1 LADLSGPAAGVNT
14 VYHCRTLIRGLP
26 RGLPRRGLS
35 QARRRVYKPPPTSPS
50 SVADSRSRRQMAQ
63 AAAAH
68 AAENGHTD
76 KQFWA
81 LALGS
86 IGVVYGDIG
95 TSPLYALR
103 EAVQAA
109 KDHGASG
116 PDAVLGILS
125 LMTWTLLLIV
135 TLKYVIVLLNADNKG
150 EGGTFALMALGQSV
164 ASRSAPLILVFG
176 VVGAAFFYGDAV
188 ITPAISVLSA
198 VEGLKLVAPG
208 MKDAVLPVTV
218 IILMALFAAQ
228 SRGTAA
234 VAQFFGPV
242 MLVWFVVLAIGGL
255 IHLIDDP
262 RVFLALNP
270 VLAIQF
276 VVSHGVIGLAVMGL
290 VFLVAT
296 GAEALYADLGHFGR
310 KPIQFAWLAI
320 VQPALMLNYF
330 GQGALLLA
338 NPDAIENP
346 FYRLYPAWALIP
358 MVVLATMATVIA
370 SQAVITGAFSFT
382 RQAIQLG
389 LLPRLQ
395 IRHTSESVAGQI
407 YLPRVNQLLFVG
419 VLLVTL
425 IFRSSSDLAAAYGLS
440 VTATMVIDSLMA
452 FFVVW
457 RCWGWPVW
465 KVAALMVPL
474 LLIEQAFLA
483 ANILKIPEGGWMP
496 LLVAGTISLVVL
508 TWVRGSRSLAKATRK
523 NEAEL
528 EWLVRKLDAKPPHRV
543 PGTAVFLT
551 GDPNSAPTSLM
562 HNLKHN
568 RVLHERNIIL
578 TIKTED
584 TPRVQRHERIQ
595 IDRVADT
602 FIRVIAH
609 YGFMETPSVPKILEH
624 CRRKDLNI
632 DIAATSF
639 FLSRRSLKTTMKS
652 EMPRWQERLFI
663 WLAGRAEDATEYF
676 RIPSDRVVEVGTQ
689 VMV

>member
-1 LADLSGPAAGVNT
+1 MAPTVAAAAGV
-14 VYHCRTLIRGLP
+14 
-26 RGLPRRGLS
+26 
-35 QARRRVYKPPPTSPS
+35 
-50 SVADSRSRRQMAQ
+50 
-63 AAAAH
+63 
-68 AAENGHTD
+68 ENGQD
-76 KQFWA
+76 ASAKRFWA

-86 IGVVYGDIG
+86 IGVVFGDIG

-103 EAVQAA
+103 EAVGAA
-109 KDHGASG
+109 KAQGATG

-125 LMTWTLLLIV
+125 LVVWTLVLIV
-135 TLKYVIVLLNADNKG
+135 TVKYVLVLLNADNKG

-164 ASRSAPLILVFG
+164 AKRSSYLILVLG
-176 VVGAAFFYGDAV
+176 VAGAAFFYGDAV

-198 VEGLKLVAPG
+198 VEGLKLVAPH
-208 MKDAVLPVTV
+208 MDAAVLPVTV
-218 IILMALFAAQ
+218 VILVLLFAVQ
-228 SRGTAA
+228 SRGTEI
-234 VAQFFGPV
+234 VAQFFGPIMV
-242 MLVWFVVLAIGGL
+242 VWFAALAAGGL

-262 RVFLALNP
+262 RVFFALNP
-270 VLAIQF
+270 LLGAGFILT
-276 VVSHGVIGLAVMGL
+276 HGVLGMAVMGL
-290 VFLVAT
+290 VFLAVT

-310 KPIQFAWLAI
+310 KPIQASWLGL
-320 VQPALMLNYF
+320 VQPALILNYF

-338 NPDAIENP
+338 RPEAIENP
-346 FYRLYPAWALIP
+346 FYRLYPGWALLP
-358 MVVLATMATVIA
+358 MVVLATIATVIA

-389 LLPRLQ
+389 LVPRLT
-395 IRHTSESVAGQI
+395 IRHTSASVAGQI
-407 YLPRVNQLLFVG
+407 YLPRVNQLLFIG
-419 VLLVTL
+419 VVIVTL
-425 IFRSSSDLAAAYGLS
+425 AFRSSSDLAAAYGVS

-457 RCWGWPVW
+457 RCWRWPVW
-465 KVAALMVPL
+465 KAAVLMVPL
-474 LLIEQAFLA
+474 LLIEQSFLT
-483 ANILKIPEGGWMP
+483 ANMLKIAEGGWLP
-496 LLVAGTISLVVL
+496 LLIGGTVALLML
-508 TWVRGSRSLAKATRK
+508 TWVRGTASLTRVTRK
-523 NEAEL
+523 GEADL
-528 EWLVRKLDAKPPHRV
+528 DWLVRKLESKPPHRV

-551 GDPNSAPTSLM
+551 GDPTAAPTSLM

-568 RVLHERNIIL
+568 RGVHERNIIL

-584 TPRVQRHERIQ
+584 VPRVPRYERVE

-609 YGFMETPSVPKILEH
+609 YGFMETPSVPKIIEL

-632 DIAATSF
+632 DISATSF

-652 EMPRWQERLFI
+652 EMPGWQERLFI

>member
-1 LADLSGPAAGVNT
+1 
-14 VYHCRTLIRGLP
+14 
-26 RGLPRRGLS
+26 
-35 QARRRVYKPPPTSPS
+35 
-50 SVADSRSRRQMAQ
+50 MAQ

-68 AAENGHTD
+68 GADEGQSIQDRHL
-76 KQFWA
+76 WA

-103 EAVQAA
+103 EAV
-109 KDHGASG
+109 KASAGG
-116 PDAVLGILS
+116 PESVLGILS
-125 LMTWTLLLIV
+125 LMVWTMMLIV
-135 TLKYVIVLLNADNKG
+135 TVKYVLVLLNADNKG

-164 ASRSAPLILVFG
+164 AKRSSSLILVLG

-188 ITPAISVLSA
+188 LTPAISVLSA
-198 VEGLKLVAPG
+198 VEGLKLAEPQVRHLAPHLDLKA
-208 MKDAVLPVTV
+208 MIELAVLPITV
-218 IILMALFAAQ
+218 VILIGLFVVQ
-228 SRGTAA
+228 SRGTAK
-234 VAQFFGPV
+234 VATFFGPV
-242 MLVWFVVLAIGGL
+242 MLVWFAVLAVGGL
-255 IHLIDDP
+255 VHIIDDP
-262 RVFLALNP
+262 RVFQALNP
-270 VLAIQF
+270 ALGVQF
-276 VVSHGVIGLAVMGL
+276 ILTHGLIGLVVMGL
-290 VFLVAT
+290 VFLAVT

-310 KPIQFAWLAI
+310 KPIQIAWLAI
-320 VQPALMLNYF
+320 VQPALILNYF

-338 NPDAIENP
+338 RPEAIDNP
-346 FYRLYPAWALIP
+346 FYRLYPSWALIP
-358 MVVLATMATVIA
+358 MVVLATVATIIA

-389 LLPRLQ
+389 LMPRLA

-407 YLPRVNQLLFVG
+407 YLPRINQLLFFG
-419 VLLVTL
+419 VLIVTL
-425 IFRSSSDLAAAYGLS
+425 TFRSSSELAAAYGLS

-465 KVAALMVPL
+465 KAAVLMVPL
-474 LLIEQAFLA
+474 LQIEQAFLA
-483 ANILKIPEGGWMP
+483 ANVMKIREGGWLP
-496 LLVAGTISLVVL
+496 LMIAITIVLMIL
-508 TWVRGSRSLAKATRK
+508 TWVRGSASLMKATRK

-528 EWLVRKLDAKPPHRV
+528 DWLVRKLEAKPPHRV

-584 TPRVQRHERIQ
+584 TPRVPRHERLEVE
-595 IDRVADT
+595 RVADS
-602 FIRVIAH
+602 FIRVVAH
-609 YGFMETPSVPKILEH
+609 YGFMETPSVPKILEQ

-632 DIAATSF
+632 DISATSF
-639 FLSRRSLKTTMKS
+639 FLSRRALRTTIKS
-652 EMPRWQERLFI
+652 EMPQWQERLFI
-663 WLAGRAEDATEYF
+663 WLAGRAQDATEYF

>member
-1 LADLSGPAAGVNT
+1 
-14 VYHCRTLIRGLP
+14 
-26 RGLPRRGLS
+26 
-35 QARRRVYKPPPTSPS
+35 
-50 SVADSRSRRQMAQ
+50 MAQ
-63 AAAAH
+63 STAAAH
-68 AAENGHTD
+68 SAENGHAQD
-76 KQFWA
+76 RQFWA

-103 EAVQAA
+103 EAVTAA
-109 KDHGASG
+109 TKQGASG

-125 LMTWTLLLIV
+125 LIVWTMLLIV
-135 TLKYVIVLLNADNKG
+135 TLKYVLVLLNADNKG

-164 ASRSAPLILVFG
+164 AKRSSGLLLVLG

-198 VEGLKLVAPG
+198 VEGLKLAAPQLDRVMPG
-208 MKDAVLPVTV
+208 VEWAAWLEMSVLPITV
-218 IILMALFAAQ
+218 VILVALFSVQ
-228 SRGTAA
+228 SRGTEK
-234 VAQFFGPV
+234 VARFFGPIT
-242 MLVWFVVLAIGGL
+242 LVWFVMLAIGGL
-255 IHLIDDP
+255 IHIIDDV
-262 RVFLALNP
+262 RVFQALNP
-270 VLAIQF
+270 WLGVRFVLT
-276 VVSHGVIGLAVMGL
+276 HGVIGLAVMGL
-290 VFLVAT
+290 IFLVVT

-310 KPIQFAWLAI
+310 KPIQAAWLAI
-320 VQPALMLNYF
+320 VQPALILNYF

-338 NPDAIENP
+338 HPEAIENP
-346 FYRLYPAWALIP
+346 FYRLYPSWALIP
-358 MVVLATMATVIA
+358 MVVLATVATVIA

-389 LLPRLQ
+389 LIPRLE
-395 IRHTSESVAGQI
+395 IRHTSESIAGQI
-407 YLPRVNQLLFVG
+407 YLPRINQLLFAG
-419 VLLVTL
+419 VLVVTL

-457 RCWGWPVW
+457 RCWNWPLW
-465 KVAALMVPL
+465 KAALLMVPL
-474 LLIEQAFLA
+474 LLIEQAFLI
-483 ANILKIPEGGWMP
+483 ANVLKIPEGGWLP
-496 LLVAGTISLVVL
+496 LVVAALLCLTVL
-508 TWVRGSRSLAKATRK
+508 TWVRGSKSLIRATRK

-528 EWLVRKLDAKPPHRV
+528 DWLVRKLDAKPPHRV

-584 TPRVQRHERIQ
+584 TPRVQRHERIE
-595 IDRVADT
+595 IERVADT

-609 YGFMETPSVPKILEH
+609 YGFMETPSVPKIIEH

-639 FLSRRSLKTTMKS
+639 FLSRRSLKISMKS
-652 EMPRWQERLFI
+652 ELPRWQERLFI

>member
-1 LADLSGPAAGVNT
+1 
-14 VYHCRTLIRGLP
+14 
-26 RGLPRRGLS
+26 
-35 QARRRVYKPPPTSPS
+35 
-50 SVADSRSRRQMAQ
+50 MAQ

-68 AAENGHTD
+68 GADEGQTLHD
-76 KQFWA
+76 RRLWA
-81 LALGS
+81 LSLGA
-86 IGVVYGDIG
+86 IGIVFGDIG

-103 EAVQAA
+103 EAV
-109 KDHGASG
+109 KASSGG
-116 PDAVLGILS
+116 PEAVLGILS
-125 LMTWTLLLIV
+125 LIVWTMLLIV
-135 TLKYVIVLLNADNKG
+135 TLKYVLVLLNADNKG

-164 ASRSAPLILVFG
+164 AKRSASLILVLG

-188 ITPAISVLSA
+188 LTPAISVLSA
-198 VEGLKLVAPG
+198 VEGLKLVTPHIG
-208 MKDAVLPVTV
+208 EHTVLAMTIV
-218 IILMALFAAQ
+218 ILMILFAVQ
-228 SRGTAA
+228 SRGTAT
-234 VAQFFGPV
+234 VAQYFGPV
-242 MLVWFVVLAIGGL
+242 MLLWFGALTVGGL
-255 IHLIDDP
+255 IHIIDDP

-270 VLAIQF
+270 ALGVQF
-276 VVSHGVIGLAVMGL
+276 ILTHGMVGLVVMGL
-290 VFLVAT
+290 VFLAVT

-310 KPIQFAWLAI
+310 KPIQLAWFVF
-320 VQPALMLNYF
+320 VQPALIINYF

-338 NPDAIENP
+338 NPEAIDNP
-346 FYRLYPAWALIP
+346 FYRLYPSWALIP
-358 MVVLATMATVIA
+358 MVLLATVATVIA

-389 LLPRLQ
+389 LLPRLA
-395 IRHTSESVAGQI
+395 IRHTSGSVAGQI
-407 YLPRVNQLLFVG
+407 YLPRVNQLLFFG
-419 VLLVTL
+419 VLVVTL
-425 IFRSSSDLAAAYGLS
+425 TFRSSSDLAAAYGLS
-440 VTATMVIDSLMA
+440 VTATMVVDSLMA

-465 KVAALMVPL
+465 KAALLIVPIL
-474 LLIEQAFLA
+474 QIEQAFLA
-483 ANILKIPEGGWMP
+483 ANVLKVQEGGWLP
-496 LLVAGTISLVVL
+496 LAIAVVVTLLVL
-508 TWVRGSRSLAKATRK
+508 TWVRGSAMLRKATRK

-528 EWLVRKLDAKPPHRV
+528 DWLVRKLEAKPPHRV

-551 GDPNSAPTSLM
+551 GDPTTAPTSLM

-584 TPRVQRHERIQ
+584 VPHVPRHERIE
-595 IDRVADT
+595 IERVADT

-632 DIAATSF
+632 DISATSF
-639 FLSRRSLKTTMKS
+639 FLSRRSLKTTLKS

>member
-1 LADLSGPAAGVNT
+1 
-14 VYHCRTLIRGLP
+14 
-26 RGLPRRGLS
+26 
-35 QARRRVYKPPPTSPS
+35 
-50 SVADSRSRRQMAQ
+50 MAQ
-63 AAAAH
+63 SAAAH
-68 AAENGHTD
+68 AAENGHSTPD
-76 KQFWA
+76 KHLWA
-81 LALGS
+81 LAVGS

-103 EAVQAA
+103 EAVVAA
-109 KDHGASG
+109 KPHGGDGSET
-116 PDAVLGILS
+116 VLGILS
-125 LMTWTLLLIV
+125 LMVWTMLLIV
-135 TLKYVIVLLNADNKG
+135 TLKYVLVLLYADNKG

-164 ASRSAPLILVFG
+164 AKRSAPLILVLG

-188 ITPAISVLSA
+188 LTPAISVLSA
-198 VEGLKLVAPG
+198 VEGLKLIEPQVRHLAPTLDIKA
-208 MKDAVLPVTV
+208 MLEFAVLPVTV
-218 IILMALFAAQ
+218 VILIVLFAFQ
-228 SRGTAA
+228 SRGTGR
-234 VAQFFGPV
+234 VAQYFGPV
-242 MLVWFVVLAIGGL
+242 MLLWFVVLAIGGL
-255 IHLIDDP
+255 IHIIDDT

-270 VLAIQF
+270 VLGVAF
-276 VVSHGVIGLAVMGL
+276 VLKHGVIGLAVMGL
-290 VFLVAT
+290 VFLVVT

-310 KPIQFAWLAI
+310 RPIQLAWLAI

-338 NPDAIENP
+338 NPEAIENP
-346 FYRLYPAWALIP
+346 FYRLYPSWALIP
-358 MVVLATMATVIA
+358 MVILATIATVIA

-389 LLPRLQ
+389 LLPRLA

-407 YLPRVNQLLFVG
+407 YLPRVNQLLLAG
-419 VLLVTL
+419 VLIVTVT
-425 IFRSSSDLAAAYGLS
+425 FRSSSDLAAAYGLA

-465 KVAALMVPL
+465 KVALLLVPL
-474 LLIEQAFLA
+474 LQIEQAFLI
-483 ANILKIPEGGWMP
+483 ANVLKIPEGGWLP
-496 LLVAGTISLVVL
+496 LLIAGMISLMIL
-508 TWVRGSRSLAKATRK
+508 TWVRGSRMLVKATRK

-551 GDPNSAPTSLM
+551 GDPNAAPTSLM

-578 TIKTED
+578 TIKSED
-584 TPRVQRHERIQ
+584 TPRVQRHERLEIER
-595 IDRVADT
+595 IADT
-602 FIRVIAH
+602 FIRVVAH

-632 DIAATSF
+632 DISATSF
-639 FLSRRSLKTTMKS
+639 FLSRRSLKTTIKS

-663 WLAGRAEDATEYF
+663 WMAGRAEDATEYF

>member
-1 LADLSGPAAGVNT
+1 
-14 VYHCRTLIRGLP
+14 
-26 RGLPRRGLS
+26 
-35 QARRRVYKPPPTSPS
+35 
-50 SVADSRSRRQMAQ
+50 MAQ

-68 AAENGHTD
+68 GAENGHTD

-109 KDHGASG
+109 KNHGASG

-164 ASRSAPLILVFG
+164 ASRSAPLLLVFG

-218 IILMALFAAQ
+218 VILLALFAAQ

-270 VLAIQF
+270 LLAIQF

-290 VFLVAT
+290 IFLVAT

-338 NPDAIENP
+338 NPDTIESP
-346 FYRLYPAWALIP
+346 FYRLYPDWALLP

-395 IRHTSESVAGQI
+395 IRHTSESIAGQI

-457 RCWGWPVW
+457 RCWKWPVW

-483 ANILKIPEGGWMP
+483 ANIMKIPEGGWMP
-496 LLVAGTISLVVL
+496 LLVAGMISLMVL

-551 GDPNSAPTSLM
+551 GDPSSAPTSLM

-602 FIRVIAH
+602 FIRVVAH

>member
-1 LADLSGPAAGVNT
+1 
-14 VYHCRTLIRGLP
+14 
-26 RGLPRRGLS
+26 
-35 QARRRVYKPPPTSPS
+35 
-50 SVADSRSRRQMAQ
+50 MAQ

-68 AAENGHTD
+68 GAENGHTD

-109 KDHGASG
+109 KNHGASG

-164 ASRSAPLILVFG
+164 ASRSAPLLLVFG

-218 IILMALFAAQ
+218 VILLALFAAQ

-270 VLAIQF
+270 LLAIQF

-290 VFLVAT
+290 IFLVAT

-338 NPDAIENP
+338 NPEAIENP
-346 FYRLYPAWALIP
+346 FYRLYPAWALLP

-395 IRHTSESVAGQI
+395 IRHTSESIAGQI

-457 RCWGWPVW
+457 RCWGWQVW

-483 ANILKIPEGGWMP
+483 ANIMKIPEGGWMP
-496 LLVAGTISLVVL
+496 LLVAGTISLMVL

-551 GDPNSAPTSLM
+551 GDPSSAPTSLM

-602 FIRVIAH
+602 FIRVVAH

>member
-1 LADLSGPAAGVNT
+1 
-14 VYHCRTLIRGLP
+14 
-26 RGLPRRGLS
+26 
-35 QARRRVYKPPPTSPS
+35 
-50 SVADSRSRRQMAQ
+50 MAQ

-68 AAENGHTD
+68 GAENGHTD

-109 KDHGASG
+109 KNHGASG

-164 ASRSAPLILVFG
+164 ASRSAPLLLVFG

-218 IILMALFAAQ
+218 VILLALFAAQ

-270 VLAIQF
+270 LLAIQF

-290 VFLVAT
+290 IFLVAT

-338 NPDAIENP
+338 NPEAIESP
-346 FYRLYPAWALIP
+346 FYRLYPDWALLP

-395 IRHTSESVAGQI
+395 IRHTSESIAGQI

-457 RCWGWPVW
+457 RCWKWPVW

-483 ANILKIPEGGWMP
+483 ANIMKIPEGGWLP
-496 LLVAGTISLVVL
+496 LLVAGVISLMVL

-551 GDPNSAPTSLM
+551 GDPSSAPTSLM

>member
-1 LADLSGPAAGVNT
+1 
-14 VYHCRTLIRGLP
+14 
-26 RGLPRRGLS
+26 
-35 QARRRVYKPPPTSPS
+35 
-50 SVADSRSRRQMAQ
+50 MAQ
-63 AAAAH
+63 AAAASQGVETEH
-68 AAENGHTD
+68 SD
-76 KQFWA
+76 KHFWA
-81 LALGS
+81 LTLGS

-103 EAVQAA
+103 EAVTAA
-109 KDHGASG
+109 KQHGAAM
-116 PDAVLGILS
+116 PEAVLGILS
-125 LMTWTLLLIV
+125 LITWTLLLIV
-135 TLKYVIVLLNADNKG
+135 TLKYVLVLLNADNRG

-164 ASRSAPLILVFG
+164 AKRSAPLILVLG
-176 VVGAAFFYGDAV
+176 VAGAAFFYGDAV

-198 VEGLKLVAPG
+198 VEGLKLFTPA
-208 MKDAVLPVTV
+208 MEAAVLPITV
-218 IILMALFAAQ
+218 VILVILFAAQ

-242 MLVWFVVLAIGGL
+242 MLVWFTVLAIGGL

-262 RVFLALNP
+262 RVFQALNP
-270 VLAIQF
+270 ALAISF
-276 VVSHGVIGLAVMGL
+276 ILSHGVIGLAVMGL

-310 KPIQFAWLAI
+310 KPIQTAWLFL
-320 VQPALMLNYF
+320 VQPALILNYF
-330 GQGALLLA
+330 GQGALLLS
-338 NPDAIENP
+338 NPAAIENP
-346 FYRLYPAWALIP
+346 FYRLYPEWALIP
-358 MVVLATMATVIA
+358 MVVLATAATVIA

-382 RQAIQLG
+382 RQAVQLG
-389 LLPRLQ
+389 LLPRLE

-407 YLPRVNQLLFVG
+407 YLPRVNQVLFVA
-419 VLLVTL
+419 VLVVT
-425 IFRSSSDLAAAYGLS
+425 ISFRTSSDLAAAYGLS

-457 RCWGWPVW
+457 RCWNWPIW
-465 KVAALMVPL
+465 KAALLMVPL
-474 LLIEQAFLA
+474 LQIEQAFLT
-483 ANILKIPEGGWMP
+483 ANILKIPEGGWLP
-496 LLVAGTISLVVL
+496 LVIAAIIGLCVL
-508 TWVRGSRSLAKATRK
+508 TWVRGSKSLMRATRK
-523 NEAEL
+523 NEADL

-584 TPRVQRHERIQ
+584 TPRVARYERIE
-595 IDRVADT
+595 IERVADT
-602 FIRVIAH
+602 FIRVIAR
-609 YGFMETPSVPKILEH
+609 YGFMETPSVPKILEL

-632 DIAATSF
+632 DISATSF

>member
-1 LADLSGPAAGVNT
+1 MA
-14 VYHCRTLIRGLP
+14 
-26 RGLPRRGLS
+26 
-35 QARRRVYKPPPTSPS
+35 PS
-50 SVADSRSRRQMAQ
+50 T
-63 AAAAH
+63 AAASS
-68 AAENGHTD
+68 AESGHST
-76 KQFWA
+76 QQQHFWT
-81 LALGS
+81 LTLGS

-95 TSPLYALR
+95 TSPLYALK
-103 EAVQAA
+103 EAVSAA
-109 KDHGASG
+109 TRQGAEG
-116 PDAVLGILS
+116 TDAVLGILS

-135 TLKYVIVLLNADNKG
+135 TLKYVLILLNADNKG

-164 ASRSAPLILVFG
+164 AKRSAPLILALG
-176 VVGAAFFYGDAV
+176 VAGAAFFYGDAV

-198 VEGLKLVAPG
+198 VEGLKLIAPSLEH
-208 MKDAVLPVTV
+208 AVLPVTLV
-218 IILMALFAAQ
+218 ILLGLFAVQ
-228 SRGTAA
+228 SRGTAK

-242 MLVWFVVLAIGGL
+242 TLVWFMALAAGGL
-255 IHLIDDP
+255 AHLVDAP

-270 VLAIQF
+270 LLGIGF
-276 VVSHGVIGLAVMGL
+276 IFNHGMIGLVVLGL

-310 KPIQFAWLAI
+310 KPIRAAWLG
-320 VQPALMLNYF
+320 VVLPALMLNYF

-338 NPDAIENP
+338 HPEAIENP
-346 FYRLYPAWALIP
+346 FYRLYPGWALIP
-358 MVVLATMATVIA
+358 MVVLATVATVIA

-389 LLPRLQ
+389 LIPRLE

-407 YLPRVNQLLFVG
+407 YLPRVNQILLVA

-425 IFRSSSDLAAAYGLS
+425 TFRSSSDLAAAYGLS

-457 RCWGWPVW
+457 RLWKWPVL
-465 KVAALMVPL
+465 KAAALMVPL
-474 LLIEQAFLA
+474 LLIEQAFLT
-483 ANILKIPEGGWMP
+483 ANLLKIPEGGWLP
-496 LLVAGTISLVVL
+496 LLVGGTVTLLVF
-508 TWVRGSRSLAKATRK
+508 TWVRGAGSLSRATRK
-523 NEAEL
+523 NEADL
-528 EWLVRKLDAKPPHRV
+528 QWLVRKLDAKPPHRV

-551 GDPNSAPTSLM
+551 ADPNAAPTALL

-584 TPRVQRHERIQ
+584 VPRVARHERIE

-609 YGFMETPSVPKILEH
+609 YGFMETPSVPKIIEH

-639 FLSRRSLKTTMKS
+639 FLSRRSLKTTLKS